1 MPDPFKEVTIAL
13 VVSMTLLLG
22 FATAIVFT
30 LLTYQKK
37 RFQNSQQLMQME
49 NHMQQEI
56 LRTQLE
62 TQENTA
68 HRIGEDLH
76 DNIGQLLSTA
86 AILLGISERSLVQV
100 PPTFVTAQDTLRK
113 AIHEL
118 RSLSRSLDKE
128 WLTQFNLIENLETE
142 IARINAAKIIDISIY
157 SSETILPLTNQNQ
170 IILFRIIQ
178 ETLQNSMKHSAAT
191 AIDINIL
198 ARQEQIEVLV
208 RDNGK
213 GLDTTL
219 INNQG
224 MGFANIKNRTKLL
237 GGTVEWFSSINKG
250 TEIHIIVPTQII

>member
-1 MPDPFKEVTIAL
+1 MPDPFEEVTISL
-13 VVSMTLLLG
+13 VVSMTLLLI
-22 FATAIVFT
+22 FAIAIVFT
-30 LLTYQKK
+30 LLIYQKK
-37 RFQNSQQLMQME
+37 RFQNAQQLLQLE

-62 TQENTA
+62 TQEDTA

-86 AILLGISERSLVQV
+86 TILLGISERSLAQV
-100 PPTFVTAQDTLRK
+100 PPTLVTAQDTLRK

-128 WLTQFNLIENLETE
+128 WLTQFNLIVNLETE
-142 IARINAAKIIDISIY
+142 VARINAAKTIEISIY
-157 SSETILPLTNQNQ
+157 SSEKVLPLTNQNQ

-178 ETLQNSMKHSAAT
+178 ETLQNSIKHSAAST
-191 AIDINIL
+191 IDINIIS
-198 ARQEQIEVLV
+198 RQEQIEVLV

-219 INNQG
+219 TNNHG
-224 MGFANIKNRTKLL
+224 LGFTNIRNRTKILE
-237 GGTVEWFSSINKG
+237 GTVEWVSSIDKG
-250 TEIHIIVPTQII
+250 TEVHIIVPTQNI